1 MEHARP
7 NSWNFHMRLPTIIP
21 SIVLC
26 LAAHAGA
33 VEQGGA
39 AVTKEGVP
47 GGTFVKT
54 VETTG
59 TVTAIDAATRVVV
72 LRLENGRES
81 KVTVGPE
88 AANFAQVKV
97 GDVVRL
103 GLTEQLVVGM
113 ADAANPP
120 KDEVV
125 GVVGTAPAGAQPG
138 GVVAK
143 TVTATATVTAIDE
156 ANRLATVTFADG
168 SSKILR
174 VRPDIDLKAR
184 KVGEKV
190 VFKLTEA
197 IAISVEKAAA
207 K

>member
-1 MEHARP
+1 
-7 NSWNFHMRLPTIIP
+7 MRLAIIIP
-21 SIVLC
+21 SILVSLTTQ
-26 LAAHAGA
+26 AGA

-54 VETTG
+54 VETSG

-103 GLTEQLVVGM
+103 GLTEQLVVAM

-120 KDEVV
+120 KDETV

-143 TVTATATVTAIDE
+143 AVTATATVTAIDE

-197 IAISVEKAAA
+197 IAISVEKTS